1 MKTVIKIYIMKKF
14 AASVLA
20 VIMIVLISSSFTG
33 VRTGSIK
40 GMISPPNGGARVWA
54 ISKKD
59 TIAGSLYQG
68 MFMITELQPGTYTLL
83 VEAIPPY
90 KNQRKEFVVVNENQ
104 ETDIGY
110 IILKK

>member
-1 MKTVIKIYIMKKF
+1 MKKIVGLLF
-14 AASVLA
+14 TA
-20 VIMIVLISSSFTG
+20 IIVLVISSSFSENT
-33 VRTGSIK
+33 RSGSVK

-54 ISKKD
+54 ISKTD
-59 TIAGSLYQG
+59 SAIGMIYQG
-68 MFMITELQPGTYTLL
+68 TFIIKELQPGTYTLL

-90 KNQRKEFVVVNENQ
+90 KNERKEFVVVNEGQ

>member
-1 MKTVIKIYIMKKF
+1 MRKIVVLIF
-14 AASVLA
+14 AA
-20 VIMIVLISSSFTG
+20 IMILAITSSFS
-33 VRTGSIK
+33 VSPRTGSVK
-40 GMISPPNGGARVWA
+40 GMISPPNGGARAWA

-59 TIAGSLYQG
+59 TATGTIYQG
-68 MFMITELQPGTYTLL
+68 MFLITELAPGTYTLL

-90 KNQRKEFVVVNENQ
+90 KNERKEFVVVNQGQ